1 MLQNGRMLC
10 LKSVPTGQS
19 IMEQTSGNIDDD
31 LNIFLS
37 EFVLDLNLNVL
48 RKYEFVSNKNLFFYN

>member
-37 EFVLDLNLNVL
+37 EFVLGRFKLERTSQIRICL
-48 RKYEFVSNKNLFFYN
+48 K